1 VLRLY
6 SKSKTLSQCFQN
18 FHILNYMIKLMQN
31 EQFVVSADAQKTFEA
46 ILKGFR
52 IEQNP
57 ERMDNFIQWIE
68 ENKEGTYTHELLN

>member
-1 VLRLY
+1 
-6 SKSKTLSQCFQN
+6 
-18 FHILNYMIKLMQN
+18 MIKLMQN